1 MKQKITKKRIR
12 KFLSYYRPWRRIFI
26 MDMCFAGLS
35 AAAVLLFPLLSGY
48 ITGEVL
54 SSWDADTQRNLLLAA
69 VGMAVLAAAEIGS
82 NITYAYFGH
91 AMGARMEGAMRE
103 ELFAHYERL
112 SFRFHGKNSVGKL
125 MTVASNDL
133 NGMTELFHHGPE
145 DILKTLIKFVGAFV
159 ILIQIHVPLTLILFS
174 VLPVLG
180 YAAYRADRIMEAQ
193 LLRSREDLAQMNE
206 KLEDTLAGVRT
217 VKAFGQEREEA
228 AEFAQKNRKYTD
240 SQCLFYKVEAE
251 FYESM
256 RGYPRL
262 LTMLAVVFGALFIGR
277 GTLDVPVLVT
287 FLLYVGTLA
296 EPVNTVM
303 NFMRLY
309 EEGKAGFIR
318 FMDMLETEPEIEEA
332 EHPVRLADPK
342 GEIVF
347 EHVDFRYE
355 KTGPDVLKDVSF
367 RIESGQ
373 SVAFAGVSG
382 IGKTTISLLL
392 ARFYDVTGGRI
403 CIDGTDIRQLSLD
416 SLRGAIGLVQ
426 QEVYIFN
433 GTIRDNIRYGKWD
446 ASQEEIEDAARK
458 ADIHDFIMSL
468 EKGYDTEV
476 GTRGI
481 RLSGGQ
487 RQRVSIARL
496 FLKDPKILI
505 LDEATSALDYESERA
520 VQESLERLMQGR
532 TSIVI
537 AHRLST
543 IRGADQIYVI
553 GKQNIVEQ
561 GTHEE
566 LLARGGEYARLCR
579 LGLSGPQ

>member
-1 MKQKITKKRIR
+1 MAYQTQKI
-12 KFLSYYRPWRRIFI
+12 LELDQENQEP
-26 MDMCFAGLS
+26 
-35 AAAVLLFPLLSGY
+35 
-48 ITGEVL
+48 
-54 SSWDADTQRNLLLAA
+54 
-69 VGMAVLAAAEIGS
+69 IGS
-82 NITYAYFGH
+82 LR
-91 AMGARMEGAMRE
+91 GAILVNDSGERFFQLKLKNNLAHRIEGAKVQIVCYDEDGMYIGSQSYVYQSVGAKPGEIFGTNRAIPIEFEGTDSFSVIGE
-103 ELFAHYERL
+103 EL
-112 SFRFHGKNSVGKL
+112 
-125 MTVASNDL
+125 
-133 NGMTELFHHGPE
+133 
-145 DILKTLIKFVGAFV
+145 
-159 ILIQIHVPLTLILFS
+159 
-174 VLPVLG
+174 
-180 YAAYRADRIMEAQ
+180 
-193 LLRSREDLAQMNE
+193 
-206 KLEDTLAGVRT
+206 
-217 VKAFGQEREEA
+217 EE
-228 AEFAQKNRKYTD
+228 
-240 SQCLFYKVEAE
+240 S
-251 FYESM
+251 
-256 RGYPRL
+256 
-262 LTMLAVVFGALFIGR
+262 
-277 GTLDVPVLVT
+277 
-287 FLLYVGTLA
+287 
-296 EPVNTVM
+296 
-303 NFMRLY
+303 
-309 EEGKAGFIR
+309 
-318 FMDMLETEPEIEEA
+318 EPEIEEA

-347 EHVDFRYE
+347 DHVDFRYE

-373 SVAFAGVSG
+373 SAAFAGVSG

-433 GTIRDNIRYGKWD
+433 GTIRDNIRYGKRD

-543 IRGADQIYVI
+543 IRGADQIYVM